1 MAKKMIKQKKI
12 VYVGPTL
19 PGVAKEGTIYLNRM
33 TPQLEE
39 ACRKLPEIEE
49 FVIPLAEYEEVKRRI
64 RDPQDALSQIYQDIL
79 KKMEVEN
86 GAI

>member
-1 MAKKMIKQKKI
+1 MVKKMIKQKKI

-19 PGVAKEGTIYLNRM
+19 TGVAKEGTIYLNGV

-39 ACRKLPEIEE
+39 ARRKLPEIEE

-79 KKMEVEN
+79 RKMEVEN